1 MVSRDNRW
9 YVSLNVLGTPIIG
22 LVDTGA
28 TYSYMSS
35 QLQNCFK
42 ALRLSTY
49 SIPAENVIVANGT
62 VERVNSV
69 TSLPYQLKIKGGLL
83 AVRCLPNLDP
93 NLILG
98 MDFIKSVGLI
108 MDAAKEEW
116 WYESDVVTK
125 YKFERNIPAV
135 PKIACAGVRSLTPEE
150 SEQLNQVVEE
160 AKRL

>member
-1 MVSRDNRW
+1 MIVSPNVITVEADIEPCPTETHVLPRRERIDNEIDKIEVIEPNVQQEDARISTMVSRDNRW

-69 TSLPYQLKIKGGLL
+69 TSLPYQLKIKGG
-83 AVRCLPNLDP
+83 
-93 NLILG
+93 
-98 MDFIKSVGLI
+98 
-108 MDAAKEEW
+108 
-116 WYESDVVTK
+116 
-125 YKFERNIPAV
+125 
-135 PKIACAGVRSLTPEE
+135 
-150 SEQLNQVVEE
+150 
-160 AKRL
+160 